1 MTLTLTPQSLVNKSL
16 DLVSAPTTYARL
28 DALISDP
35 DSAIDDIS
43 AVINTDPALT
53 TRLLKIVNSPFYGFP
68 SQIKTIS
75 RAITIIGT
83 RELTHLVLATSVMNA
98 FRGIPS
104 NLMDMDTFWR
114 HSLACAITAKYL
126 AEATHQNQPEQYFIA
141 GLLHNIGSLVL
152 YQSVPELAREAI
164 NSARFGHEVLHEA
177 EKRLIGF
184 DHGEVGAALI
194 QSWRL
199 PESLAVVARYHHAPS
214 STPQPAIDVNIVHIA
229 DVLVSSVPFGH
240 NGDQHVPPLDSQAWQ
255 SLNLETSAIESLLA
269 NVSDQLD
276 TLAVLMRP
284 EN

>member
-1 MTLTLTPQSLVNKSL
+1 MTLTPQALVNKSL
-16 DLVSAPTTYARL
+16 ELVSAPTTYAKL

-43 AVINTDPALT
+43 AIINTDPALT
-53 TRLLKIVNSPFYGFP
+53 TRLLKIVNSPYYGFP

-98 FRGIPS
+98 FRGIPA

-114 HSLACAITAKYL
+114 HSLASAITARYL
-126 AEATHQNQPEQYFIA
+126 AEATHQSNPEQYFIA

-177 EKRLIGF
+177 EKRIIGF
-184 DHGEVGAALI
+184 DHGEVGAILI
-194 QSWRL
+194 QNWRL
-199 PESLAVVARYHHAPS
+199 PDSLAQVARYHH
-214 STPQPAIDVNIVHIA
+214 QPANAEQDAMEVAIVHIA

-240 NGDQHVPPLDSQAWQ
+240 NGDQHVPPLDQQAWQ
-255 SLNLETSAIESLLA
+255 LLNLKPEAMPAILTEV
-269 NVSDQLD
+269 NRQLD
-276 TLAVLMRP
+276 DLAMLMRP
-284 EN
+284 EH

>member
-126 AEATHQNQPEQYFIA
+126 AEATHQNQPEPYFIA

-184 DHGEVGAALI
+184 DHGEVGAVLI
-194 QSWRL
+194 QNWRL
-199 PESLAVVARYHHAPS
+199 PESLAVVARYHHVPS
-214 STPQPAIDVNIVHIA
+214 SAPQPAIDVNIVHIA

-240 NGDQHVPPLDSQAWQ
+240 NGDQHVPPLDPQAWQ

-276 TLAVLMRP
+276 TLAALMRP

>member
-1 MTLTLTPQSLVNKSL
+1 MTLTPQSLVNKSL
-16 DLVSAPTTYARL
+16 ELVSAPTTYARL
-28 DALISDP
+28 NAVISDP

-43 AVINTDPALT
+43 AIINTDPALT

-98 FRGIPS
+98 FRGIPA

-114 HSLACAITAKYL
+114 HSLACAITAKFL
-126 AEATHQNQPEQYFIA
+126 AEATHQGNYEQYFIA

-177 EKRLIGF
+177 EQRIIGF
-184 DHGEVGAALI
+184 DHAEVGAILL
-194 QSWRL
+194 QNWRL
-199 PESLAVVARYHHAPS
+199 PDSLAQVARYHH
-214 STPQPAIDVNIVHIA
+214 QPAKADHDQMEVAIVHIA
-229 DVLVSSVPFGH
+229 DILVSSVPFGH
-240 NGDQHVPPLDSQAWQ
+240 NGDQHVPPLDEQAWQ
-255 SLNLETSAIESLLA
+255 RLGLLPQA
-269 NVSDQLD
+269 MPPLLFNVHQQLD
-276 TLAVLMRP
+276 NLATLMRP
-284 EN
+284 EH

>member
-1 MTLTLTPQSLVNKSL
+1 MTLTPQALVNKSL
-16 DLVSAPTTYARL
+16 ELVSAPTTYARL

-68 SQIKTIS
+68 SQINTIS

-98 FRGIPS
+98 FRGIPA

-126 AEATHQNQPEQYFIA
+126 AEATHQTNQEQYFIA

-177 EKRLIGF
+177 EKRIIGF
-184 DHGEVGAALI
+184 DHAEVGAILI
-194 QSWRL
+194 QNWRL
-199 PESLAVVARYHHAPS
+199 PESLAQVARYHH
-214 STPQPAIDVNIVHIA
+214 QPGRAEQDQLEVAIVHIA
-229 DVLVSSVPFGH
+229 DILVSSVPFGH
-240 NGDQHVPPLDSQAWQ
+240 NGDQHVPPMDEGAWQHLNLKPEAMPSLLFNVSRQLDS
-255 SLNLETSAIESLLA
+255 LA
-269 NVSDQLD
+269 
-276 TLAVLMRP
+276 TLMRP
-284 EN
+284 EH

>member
-1 MTLTLTPQSLVNKSL
+1 MTLTPQALVNKSL
-16 DLVSAPTTYARL
+16 ELVSAPTTYARL

-68 SQIKTIS
+68 SQINTIS

-98 FRGIPS
+98 FRGIPA

-126 AEATHQNQPEQYFIA
+126 AEATHQTNHEQYFIA

-164 NSARFGHEVLHEA
+164 NTARFGHEVLHEA
-177 EKRLIGF
+177 EKRIIGF
-184 DHGEVGAALI
+184 DHAEVGAILI
-194 QSWRL
+194 QNWRL
-199 PESLAVVARYHHAPS
+199 PESLAQVARYHH
-214 STPQPAIDVNIVHIA
+214 QPGKAEQDQLEVAIVHIA
-229 DVLVSSVPFGH
+229 DILVSSVPFGH
-240 NGDQHVPPLDSQAWQ
+240 NGDQHVPPMDESAWQHLNLKAEAMPSLLFNVSRQLDSRA
-255 SLNLETSAIESLLA
+255 TI
-269 NVSDQLD
+269 
-276 TLAVLMRP
+276 MRP
-284 EN
+284 EH

>member
-1 MTLTLTPQSLVNKSL
+1 MTLTPQALVNKSL
-16 DLVSAPTTYARL
+16 ELVSAPTTYARL

-68 SQIKTIS
+68 SQINTIS

-98 FRGIPS
+98 FRGIPA

-126 AEATHQNQPEQYFIA
+126 AEATHQTNQEQYFIA

-177 EKRLIGF
+177 EKRIIGF
-184 DHGEVGAALI
+184 DHAEVGAILI
-194 QSWRL
+194 QNWRL
-199 PESLAVVARYHHAPS
+199 PESLAQVARYHH
-214 STPQPAIDVNIVHIA
+214 QPGRAEQDQLEVAIVHIA
-229 DVLVSSVPFGH
+229 DILVSSVPFGH
-240 NGDQHVPPLDSQAWQ
+240 NGDQHVPPMDEGAWQHLNLKPEAMPSLLFNVSLQLDS
-255 SLNLETSAIESLLA
+255 LA
-269 NVSDQLD
+269 
-276 TLAVLMRP
+276 TLMRP
-284 EN
+284 EH

>member
-1 MTLTLTPQSLVNKSL
+1 MTLTPQALVNKSL
-16 DLVSAPTTYARL
+16 ELVSAPTTYARL

-68 SQIKTIS
+68 SQINTIS

-98 FRGIPS
+98 FRGIPA

-126 AEATHQNQPEQYFIA
+126 AEATHQTNHEQYFIA

-177 EKRLIGF
+177 EKRIIGF
-184 DHGEVGAALI
+184 DHAEVGAILI
-194 QSWRL
+194 QNWRL
-199 PESLAVVARYHHAPS
+199 PESLAQVARYHH
-214 STPQPAIDVNIVHIA
+214 QPGKAEQDQLEVSIVHIA
-229 DVLVSSVPFGH
+229 DILVSSVPFGH
-240 NGDQHVPPLDSQAWQ
+240 NGDQHVPPMDEGAWQ
-255 SLNLETSAIESLLA
+255 HLNLKPEAMPSLLF
-269 NVSDQLD
+269 NVSRQLD
-276 TLAVLMRP
+276 ILATLMRP
-284 EN
+284 EH

>member
-1 MTLTLTPQSLVNKSL
+1 MTLTPQALVNKSL
-16 DLVSAPTTYARL
+16 ELVSAPTTYARL

-68 SQIKTIS
+68 SQINTIS

-98 FRGIPS
+98 FRGIPA
-104 NLMDMDTFWR
+104 NLLDMDTFWR

-126 AEATHQNQPEQYFIA
+126 AEATHQTNHEQYFIA

-177 EKRLIGF
+177 EKRIIGF
-184 DHGEVGAALI
+184 DHAEVGAILI
-194 QSWRL
+194 QNWRL
-199 PESLAVVARYHHAPS
+199 PESLAQVARYHH
-214 STPQPAIDVNIVHIA
+214 QPGKAEQDQLEVAIVHIA
-229 DVLVSSVPFGH
+229 DILVSSVPFGH
-240 NGDQHVPPLDSQAWQ
+240 NGDQHVPPMDESAWQHLNLKPEAMPSLLFNVSRQLDS
-255 SLNLETSAIESLLA
+255 LA
-269 NVSDQLD
+269 
-276 TLAVLMRP
+276 TLMRP
-284 EN
+284 EH

>member
-1 MTLTLTPQSLVNKSL
+1 MTLTPQALVNKSL
-16 DLVSAPTTYARL
+16 ELVSAPTTYARL

-68 SQIKTIS
+68 SQINTIS

-98 FRGIPS
+98 FRGIPA

-126 AEATHQNQPEQYFIA
+126 AEATHQTNHEQYFIA

-177 EKRLIGF
+177 EKRIIGF
-184 DHGEVGAALI
+184 DHAEVGAILI
-194 QSWRL
+194 QNWRV
-199 PESLAVVARYHHAPS
+199 PESLAQVARYHH
-214 STPQPAIDVNIVHIA
+214 QPGKAEQDQLEVSIVHIA
-229 DVLVSSVPFGH
+229 DILVSSVPFGH
-240 NGDQHVPPLDSQAWQ
+240 NGDQHVPPMDEGAWQ
-255 SLNLETSAIESLLA
+255 HLNLKPEAMPSLLF
-269 NVSDQLD
+269 NVSRQLD
-276 TLAVLMRP
+276 ILATLMRP
-284 EN
+284 EH

>member
-1 MTLTLTPQSLVNKSL
+1 MTLTPQALVNRSL
-16 DLVSAPTTYARL
+16 ELVSAPTTYARL

-43 AVINTDPALT
+43 AIINTDPALS

-98 FRGIPS
+98 FRGIPA
-104 NLMDMDTFWR
+104 NMMDMDTFWR

-126 AEATHQNQPEQYFIA
+126 AEATHQTHPEQFFIA

-164 NSARFGHEVLHEA
+164 NSGRFGHEILHEA
-177 EKRLIGF
+177 EKRIIGF
-184 DHGEVGAALI
+184 DHAEVGAVLI
-194 QSWRL
+194 ENWRL
-199 PESLAVVARYHHAPS
+199 PDSLAQVARYHH
-214 STPQPAIDVNIVHIA
+214 QPTKADHDQLEIAIVHVA
-229 DVLVSSVPFGH
+229 DVMVSSVPFGH
-240 NGDQHVPPLDSQAWQ
+240 NGDQHVPPLDEQAWQ
-255 SLNLETSAIESLLA
+255 LLGLKPESMPTLLF
-269 NVSDQLD
+269 NVYQQLD
-276 TLAVLMRP
+276 DLTTLMRP
-284 EN
+284 QH

>member
-1 MTLTLTPQSLVNKSL
+1 MTLTPQALVNKSL
-16 DLVSAPTTYARL
+16 ELVSAPTTYARL

-68 SQIKTIS
+68 SQINTIS

-98 FRGIPS
+98 FRGIPA

-126 AEATHQNQPEQYFIA
+126 AEATHQTNHEQYFIA

-177 EKRLIGF
+177 EKRIIGF
-184 DHGEVGAALI
+184 DHAEVGAILI
-194 QSWRL
+194 QNWRL
-199 PESLAVVARYHHAPS
+199 PESLAQVARYHH
-214 STPQPAIDVNIVHIA
+214 QPGKAEQDQLGVAIVHIA
-229 DVLVSSVPFGH
+229 DILVSSVPFGH
-240 NGDQHVPPLDSQAWQ
+240 NGDQHVPPMDESAWQHLNLKPEAMPPLLFNVSRQLDS
-255 SLNLETSAIESLLA
+255 LA
-269 NVSDQLD
+269 TIML
-276 TLAVLMRP
+276 P
-284 EN
+284 EH

>member
-214 STPQPAIDVNIVHIA
+214 SAPQPAIDVNIVHIA

>member
-1 MTLTLTPQSLVNKSL
+1 MTLTPQALVNKSL
-16 DLVSAPTTYARL
+16 ELVSAPTTYARL

-68 SQIKTIS
+68 SQINTIS

-98 FRGIPS
+98 FRGIPA

-126 AEATHQNQPEQYFIA
+126 AEATHQTNHEQYFIA

-177 EKRLIGF
+177 EKRIIGF
-184 DHGEVGAALI
+184 DHAEVGAILI
-194 QSWRL
+194 QNWRL
-199 PESLAVVARYHHAPS
+199 PESLAQVARNHHQPS
-214 STPQPAIDVNIVHIA
+214 KAEQDKLEVAIVHIA
-229 DVLVSSVPFGH
+229 DILVSSVPFGH
-240 NGDQHVPPLDSQAWQ
+240 NGDQHVPPMDEGAWQHLNLKPEAMPSLLFNVSRQLDS
-255 SLNLETSAIESLLA
+255 LA
-269 NVSDQLD
+269 
-276 TLAVLMRP
+276 TLMRP
-284 EN
+284 EH